1 MLIDDVDVTD
11 ADVAGVGV
19 VDVGGGRMIG
29 FGGVNSFG
37 QFCRFARTH
46 LVYYLLKD
54 ECLMLFQQ
62 RLNIRLCWSL

>member
-1 MLIDDVDVTD
+1 MLIDDVDITD
-11 ADVAGVGV
+11 ADVV
-19 VDVGGGRMIG
+19 VVSVVNVSGGRVIG

-54 ECLMLFQQ
+54 E
-62 RLNIRLCWSL
+62 